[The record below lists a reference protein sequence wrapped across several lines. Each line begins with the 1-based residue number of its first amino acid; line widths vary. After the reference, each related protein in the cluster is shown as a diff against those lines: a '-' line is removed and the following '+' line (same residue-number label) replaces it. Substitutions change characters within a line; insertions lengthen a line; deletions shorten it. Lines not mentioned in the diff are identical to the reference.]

1 MNATTEERLAQ
12 RVRRDDETGCWEWLG
27 AHKRGGYG
35 HMSVDGSMRLV
46 HRLAWEV
53 VMGPLEPGMEIDH
66 LCRNRTCL
74 NPAHLEPVTKEENV
88 RWGSTEYEPENKVNR
103 GAVNKA
109 YLKFYEKV
117 RDHAKDNID
126 RDDYEEE

>member
-1 MNATTEERLAQ
+1 MNKTVEERLAE
-12 RVRRDDETGCWEWLG
+12 RAERDLNTGCWEWQG
-27 AHKRGGYG
+27 ATKRGGYG

-53 VMGPLEPGMEIDH
+53 VMGSIEDEMEIDH

-74 NPAHLEPVTKEENV
+74 NPAHLEPVTKAENV
-88 RWGSTEYEPENKVNR
+88 RRGSTDYEPGEKVNKE
-103 GAVNKA
+103 AVNQD

-117 RDHAKDNID
+117 RMLHVEDINN
-126 RDDYEEE
+126 EEE